1 MIKLFEKRVLMVC
14 KGGIIMYIPQNIQN
28 SYNEFATFYFMND
41 QDIADVDY
49 NVNVRITVRREDNA
63 RAEKERNERLAKEAE
78 HARREAEIE
87 KLLAD
92 LFGGAV

>member
-1 MIKLFEKRVLMVC
+1 
-14 KGGIIMYIPQNIQN
+14 MYIPQNIQN

-78 HARREAEIE
+78 RARREAEIE

-92 LFGGAV
+92 LFGGAR